1 MSCREEKEEKKKEK
15 KKKTKA
21 RQRAQRNTI
30 GMAEPYSPPRFDQD
44 RLGKEEFRLRR
55 RHFFP
60 TIDARLLVEQA
71 QRNIRAWAQRQTS
84 CDLRDDSLV
93 GDACCF
99 FCSSMIINSFFL
111 SLLLLL
117 RRSSERWAI
126 V

>member
-1 MSCREEKEEKKKEK
+1 
-15 KKKTKA
+15 
-21 RQRAQRNTI
+21 
-30 GMAEPYSPPRFDQD
+30 MAEPYSPSRFDQD

-93 GDACCF
+93 RFKTFSDLL
-99 FCSSMIINSFFL
+99 SISFFFL
-111 SLLLLL
+111 F
-117 RRSSERWAI
+117 SERWAI